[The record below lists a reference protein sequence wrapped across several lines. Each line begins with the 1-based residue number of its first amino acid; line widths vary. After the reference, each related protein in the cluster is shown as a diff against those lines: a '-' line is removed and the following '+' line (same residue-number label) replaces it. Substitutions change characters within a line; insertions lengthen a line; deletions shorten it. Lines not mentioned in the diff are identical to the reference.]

1 MEARSKGLILPTNL
15 VRSSLLLNHI
25 EKGHSEEPLCPF
37 SICNP
42 LMYYC
47 TICTVFSWK
56 NWRISSALMPAF
68 LAANNKCTHS
78 WSRSIN
84 CCSLLLPWLDFSK
97 KSPLRFYVPRQ
108 SGCHSISTLDP
119 RLCAPAFRQVYLLLD
134 PFHERICLKNYNI
147 TICNNIIQKESG
159 KVCRF
164 LVTFYFKNE
173 K

>member
-1 MEARSKGLILPTNL
+1 MYPLLIQINKLLFSVATLVGL
-15 VRSSLLLNHI
+15 
-25 EKGHSEEPLCPF
+25 F
-37 SICNP
+37 Q
-42 LMYYC
+42 
-47 TICTVFSWK
+47 
-56 NWRISSALMPAF
+56 
-68 LAANNKCTHS
+68 
-78 WSRSIN
+78 
-84 CCSLLLPWLDFSK
+84 

-134 PFHERICLKNYNI
+134 PFHERICLKNYKI